1 MKKRIVG
8 VLLSVL
14 LIVAALGA
22 PAYAAD
28 FELTNSNPTDGY
40 EKVEAK
46 NVMVKLFFNEDISSD
61 ASQKANADK
70 ITFKT
75 SKGKDVDFQ
84 IVYDSKDSR
93 KICLLAEEDL
103 SQNAKYVVT
112 VSDDLVSDSG
122 HALGK
127 ETKVSFSTRK
137 SDGSLG
143 YMGLMLLMIV
153 VMVFTTIKDTKKKAD
168 GSDEKAAAMNTNPY
182 KLAKEKGISVQ
193 EAAKLIE
200 KERAKQAKKAE
211 KSAAAVSESE
221 EDDEESERKDV
232 YRVKTKRVAARKV
245 KHTPRKSHTPQ
256 KKNK

>member
-1 MKKRIVG
+1 MKKRIAG

-14 LIVAALGA
+14 LIVAALGV

-28 FELTNSNPTDGY
+28 FELTDSNPADGY

-46 NVMVKLFFNEDISSD
+46 NVMVKLFFSEDISSD

-84 IVYDSKDSR
+84 IVYDDKDSK
-93 KICLLAEEDL
+93 KICLLAENDL

-112 VSDDLVSDSG
+112 VSEDLVSDSG
-122 HALGK
+122 ETLGK
-127 ETKVSFSTRK
+127 ETKVNFSTRK
-137 SDGSLG
+137 SDGSFG
-143 YMGLMLLMIV
+143 YMILMLLMIV
-153 VMVFTTIKDTKKKAD
+153 VMVVTSVRDTKKKAE
-168 GSDEKAAAMNTNPY
+168 GADENGASINTNPY

-200 KERAKQAKKAE
+200 KERAKQVKKAE
-211 KSAAAVSESE
+211 RAAAALKA
-221 EDDEESERKDV
+221 DEEEEEEPERADV
-232 YRVKTKRVAARKV
+232 YKVKTKRIASRKV
-245 KHTPRKSHTPQ
+245 KHTPHKNQ
-256 KKNK
+256 K